1 MSVMA
6 VGLDEELFILDHI
19 VLYGDPS
26 TTTLWLKLDEEL
38 KRTYKREDGKLMT
51 ITSACVDSGYYTNQ
65 VYSFCKSKVA
75 RRIYAIKGIS
85 GNKPLFPRRASINNV
100 MKCPLFTIGVDSA
113 KDILLSRLKIEKH
126 GSGYVHFPKHLDTE
140 YFLQLQSERI
150 KTKFLKGIAT
160 REWVQVRKR
169 NEAWD
174 CLVYAYASFISLNA
188 NLEKIKESLDKAPKQ
203 QKNKPTFKKNFITDW
218 RD

>member
-1 MSVMA
+1 
-6 VGLDEELFILDHI
+6 
-19 VLYGDPS
+19 
-26 TTTLWLKLDEEL
+26 
-38 KRTYKREDGKLMT
+38 
-51 ITSACVDSGYYTNQ
+51 
-65 VYSFCKSKVA
+65 
-75 RRIYAIKGIS
+75 
-85 GNKPLFPRRASINNV
+85 
-100 MKCPLFTIGVDSA
+100 LFTIGVDSA

-188 NLEKIKESLDKAPKQ
+188 NLEKIKESLEQAPKQ